1 VMGQAECRQPKPT
14 DSRIMAPKLRILYPG
29 TRSGKS
35 RSGRGEAEGDGV
47 IRERCKGTEQP
58 ERLQC
63 KIALISAA
71 EEPHGRLKSAEGFLS
86 QRFPPSCRGLRSF
99 TSLCSHTHRKWGN
112 IGIRD
117 TVADRDRRGGGAG
130 GLTGLYGFNINF
142 TSTGTEF
149 HAKGLD
155 FRLGEPSCMP
165 SDREDHLQRELRRT
179 SSPGVHGDLD

>member
-1 VMGQAECRQPKPT
+1 VDEAATTHHGGGAPPYRGGYGDVMGQAECRQPKPT

-99 TSLCSHTHRKWGN
+99 TSLCRHTHRRWGS
-112 IGIRD
+112 IGNRG
-117 TVADRDRRGGGAG
+117 TTADRDRRGGAVVRDYTV
-130 GLTGLYGFNINF
+130 LT
-142 TSTGTEF
+142 TVSRV
-149 HAKGLD
+149 
-155 FRLGEPSCMP
+155 RLQYA
-165 SDREDHLQRELRRT
+165 L
-179 SSPGVHGDLD
+179 